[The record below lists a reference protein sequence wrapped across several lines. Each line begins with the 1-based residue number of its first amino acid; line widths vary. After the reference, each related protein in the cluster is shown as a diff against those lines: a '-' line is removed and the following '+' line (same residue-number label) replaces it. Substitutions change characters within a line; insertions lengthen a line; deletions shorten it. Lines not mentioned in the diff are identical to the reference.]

1 MRALVTGGGRGV
13 GRALAQ
19 ALCDA
24 GAKVVICGRDAA
36 RLEAAAAQLGAVAAP
51 CDLSHPEG
59 ALELGERAV
68 EILGGL
74 DLLINNAGVQV
85 NMSHLDG
92 NGAEVLAAAQDEIAT
107 NLTSIVALTAAVM
120 PHLVEA
126 HGAVVNIGSGLALA
140 PKASAPVY
148 CATKAALRTYSRA
161 LRYQLED
168 AGLPVAV
175 HHVLLPLV
183 ETDMTAG
190 RGRGKITAE
199 QAATE
204 ILAGVRRGRSEIAVG
219 KAGLLPHLLR
229 LAPGLAYAMLRRGSP
244 P

>member
-19 ALCDA
+19 ALCEA

-36 RLEAAAAQLGAVAAP
+36 RLEATAAQLGAFAVP
-51 CDLSHPEG
+51 CDLSRPAG
-59 ALELGERAV
+59 ALELGERAAGL
-68 EILGGL
+68 LGGL

-92 NGAEVLAAAQDEIAT
+92 DGAAVLAAAQDEIAT
-107 NLTSIVALTAAVM
+107 NLTSIVALTAALM
-120 PHLVEA
+120 PRLVEA
-126 HGAVVNIGSGLALA
+126 RGAVVNLGSGLALA

-148 CATKAALRTYSRA
+148 CATKAALRIYSRA
-161 LRYQLED
+161 LRYQIED
-168 AGLPVAV
+168 AGLPVRV

-183 ETDMTAG
+183 DTDMTAG
-190 RGRGKITAE
+190 RGRGKITAA
-199 QAATE
+199 QAAGE
-204 ILAGVRRGRSEIAVG
+204 ILSGVRRGSPEIAVG
-219 KAGLLPHLLR
+219 KARLLGTILR
-229 LAPGLAYAMLRRGSP
+229 IAPSLGYAMLRRGSP